1 MPPTLWLGNACTEHM
16 VDRMDLLTEAD
27 YRGILFAMK
36 RLTWLLRDHD
46 VLVIP
51 RPVTQDFLEYVTRH
65 TGTDPATLRVIS
77 PDAPLLTHQELRT
90 SKVSATLQ
98 ELTVESLDYQPYI
111 HDRGAV
117 TFAQHIDLDDADA
130 SNSFLAEGGA
140 ELLNSKVVFRA
151 LAAGAGVPLPAGMP
165 CRTTG
170 DLVHAVKR
178 LLPRTGS
185 VIMKRDRAVGGHGN
199 LVITT
204 HEDVHAVGAME
215 TLHVTDTC
223 DLTELVTAAGLTEAF
238 APMGEVVVEEFLP
251 DCRSVYAE
259 VRCPPP
265 PEEPQILNT
274 GSLRTGEDPPVLAG
288 LELPL
293 TDVSDDV
300 GKIFTD
306 GALRLARLMQTLG
319 YQGLASIDAVISPD
333 GTVRFNE
340 VNARL
345 GGSTHLDAIASA
357 LLGKNWADHHV
368 LLSRFSVP
376 APPFTTLVD
385 GLACNGLAWDGAARE
400 GVVIASDDTEASGTV
415 EYVVLAATWSR
426 CRALEEELHAY
437 LAESVQP
444 AEH

>member
-1 MPPTLWLGNACTEHM
+1 M
-16 VDRMDLLTEAD
+16 
-27 YRGILFAMK
+27 
-36 RLTWLLRDHD
+36 
-46 VLVIP
+46 
-51 RPVTQDFLEYVTRH
+51 
-65 TGTDPATLRVIS
+65 
-77 PDAPLLTHQELRT
+77 
-90 SKVSATLQ
+90 
-98 ELTVESLDYQPYI
+98 
-111 HDRGAV
+111 
-117 TFAQHIDLDDADA
+117 
-130 SNSFLAEGGA
+130 
-140 ELLNSKVVFRA
+140 
-151 LAAGAGVPLPAGMP
+151 
-165 CRTTG
+165 
-170 DLVHAVKR
+170 KR

-204 HEDVHAVGAME
+204 NEDVHAVGAME

-223 DLTELVTAAGLTEAF
+223 DLTELVTAAGLAETF

-259 VRCPPP
+259 VRCPLP

-293 TDVSDDV
+293 ADVSDDV

-345 GGSTHLDAIASA
+345 GGSTHLDVIATV
-357 LLGKNWADHHV
+357 LLGKNWADGHV

-376 APPFTTLVD
+376 SPPFTTLVD
-385 GLACNGLAWDGAARE
+385 GLARNGLAWDRAARE

-415 EYVVLAATWSR
+415 EYVVLAPTWSR
-426 CRALEEELHAY
+426 CRALEAELHAY

>member
-90 SKVSATLQ
+90 SKVSVTLQ
-98 ELTVESLDYQPYI
+98 ELTPESLEYQPYI

-117 TFAQHIDLDDADA
+117 TFAQHIGLDDANA
-130 SNSFLAEGGA
+130 SNSFLVEGGA

-151 LAAGAGVPLPAGMP
+151 LAAGAGVPVPAGMP
-165 CRTTG
+165 CRTSG

-204 HEDVHAVGAME
+204 NEDVHAVGAME

-223 DLTELVTAAGLTEAF
+223 DLTELVTAAGLAETF

-259 VRCPPP
+259 VRCPLP

-293 TDVSDDV
+293 ADVSDDV
-300 GKIFTD
+300 GKVFAD

-333 GTVRFNE
+333 GRQHPPRRHRHSASRQELGRRPCASEPVQRPRTALHHARRRLDTQRSCVGQRSARGSGDRLRRHRGQRHCRVRRTGAHL
-340 VNARL
+340 VAVSGA
-345 GGSTHLDAIASA
+345 GG
-357 LLGKNWADHHV
+357 
-368 LLSRFSVP
+368 R
-376 APPFTTLVD
+376 APCLP
-385 GLACNGLAWDGAARE
+385 GRERAA
-400 GVVIASDDTEASGTV
+400 
-415 EYVVLAATWSR
+415 
-426 CRALEEELHAY
+426 
-437 LAESVQP
+437 
-444 AEH
+444 

>member
-1 MPPTLWLGNACTEHM
+1 
-16 VDRMDLLTEAD
+16 MDLLTEGD

-36 RLTWLLRDHD
+36 RLTWLLKDHD
-46 VLVIP
+46 ILIIP

-77 PDAPLLTHQELRT
+77 PNAPLLTYQELRT
-90 SKVSATLQ
+90 SKVSAALQ
-98 ELTVESLDYQPYI
+98 EPTTEPLTYRPYI

-117 TFAQHIDLDDADA
+117 TFAQHIGVDDDNA
-130 SNSFLAEGGA
+130 SSSFLAEGGA
-140 ELLNSKVVFRA
+140 ELLNSKVAFRA
-151 LAAGAGVPLPAGMP
+151 LAASAGLPIPGGMA

-170 DLVHAVKR
+170 DLIHAVKR
-178 LLPRTGS
+178 LLSRTGS

-199 LVITT
+199 VVITT
-204 HEDVHAVGAME
+204 NEDVHAVGAMQ
-215 TLHVTDTC
+215 TLRVTDTS
-223 DLTELVTAAGLTEAF
+223 DLTALVTASGLAQTY

-259 VRCPPP
+259 VHCPPL
-265 PEEPQILNT
+265 PEEPHIVNT

-293 TDVSDDV
+293 ADVSDDV
-300 GKIFTD
+300 WKGFAD
-306 GALRLARLMQTLG
+306 GTLRLARLMQTLG
-319 YQGLASIDAVISPD
+319 YQGLASIDAIISPD

-345 GGSTHLDAIASA
+345 GGSTHLDAIATV
-357 LLGKNWADHHV
+357 LLGTNWADDHV

-376 APPFTTLVD
+376 APPFATLVED
-385 GLACNGLAWDGAARE
+385 LAHNGLAWDSAVRE

-415 EYVVLAATWSR
+415 EYVVLAPTWSR
-426 CRALEEELHAY
+426 CRALEAELHAY
-437 LAESVQP
+437 LAESMQL